1 MTRRDAKRKPH
12 STAHRVSG
20 NPSPRF
26 RSVSGTSAPTI
37 ALCVIA
43 RNEERF
49 IADCLDSARPYVDE
63 VIVVD
68 TGSTDRTR
76 EIAREHGA
84 RVEQFEWCDDFAAAR
99 NAAIDHA
106 TTDWIFM
113 LDADERLD
121 PSSGPQLQEVVLA
134 APPGTHSISPVIES
148 RQLDNLSASSTTIN
162 VPRLFP
168 RRSDIRFVGAIH
180 EIVTYLPDP
189 AATTLAAAP
198 QLKVIHYGYDL
209 GVYKDR
215 DKDARNI
222 ALLEKAVAKNPDDGR
237 LLYFLLQQH
246 YTGGRHADAAA
257 VFERFLEAARRY
269 PKTFTVE
276 GYYLYFAALIDL
288 GETDRLEAE
297 IARARELEALGGN
310 ALDVLANYC
319 LKHQDFERAEAF
331 LKEMVAGDFARGLT
345 LGEGFGGWAT
355 HLKLAELADRTG
367 RVDTA
372 LRELELAAPEMP
384 PLKRSLVARQAAS
397 FAARHHELERAARW
411 LEQARLDT
419 DAHDMEA
426 QQALFQVSLTV
437 HRKTRVAANDHFRID
452 AALAQDNLQLVFDI
466 AMRLATV
473 TTADVVRLHAV
484 AARLRSA
491 GEVQGALMV
500 LNRAIDGP
508 AVPQTFWLLAQTL
521 TELGRYADA
530 ALALEA
536 FEQLQAGLLAA

>member
-1 MTRRDAKRKPH
+1 MTRREAKRKPR
-12 STAHRVSG
+12 SKAHRVSSG
-20 NPSPRF
+20 PSPRL
-26 RSVSGTSAPTI
+26 RSVPATPPPTI

-49 IADCLDSARPYVDE
+49 IADCLDSARPFVDE

-84 RVEQFEWCDDFAAAR
+84 QVEHFQWCDDFAAAR
-99 NAAIDHA
+99 NTAIDHA

-121 PSSGPQLQEVVLA
+121 PGSGPQLREVVLA
-134 APPGTHSISPVIES
+134 VPAGTHSISPVIES

-168 RRSDIRFVGAIH
+168 RRPDLRFVGAIH

-198 QLKVIHYGYDL
+198 QLKVIHYGYDV

-222 ALLEKAVAKNPDDGR
+222 ALLEKAVAKDPDDGR

-246 YTGGRHADAAA
+246 YTGGRQTEAAA
-257 VFERFLEAARRY
+257 VFERFLRAAGRY

-288 GETDRLEAE
+288 GEIDRLEGE

-310 ALDVLANYC
+310 ALDVLANYY
-319 LKHQDFERAEAF
+319 LKRQDFERAEAY
-331 LKEMVAGDFARGLT
+331 LNEMVAGRFARGLT

-355 HLKLAELADRTG
+355 HLKLAELAERTG
-367 RVDTA
+367 RVDMA
-372 LRELELAAPEMP
+372 LRELELAAPEMQ

-397 FAARHHELERAARW
+397 FAARHNELERAARW
-411 LEQARLDT
+411 LERARMDT
-419 DAHDMEA
+419 AADDVEA
-426 QQALFQVSLTV
+426 QQAVLDLSLEV
-437 HRKTRVAANDHFRID
+437 HAKTRVAANEHFLMD
-452 AALAQDNLQLVFDI
+452 AALAQDDLQSAFDV
-466 AMRLATV
+466 ATHLATV
-473 TTADVVRLHAV
+473 AQADVVRLHAL
-484 AARLRSA
+484 ATRLRKV
-491 GEVQGALMV
+491 GELQAALIV

-508 AVPQTFWLLAQTL
+508 AVAQTYWLLAQTL
-521 TELGRYADA
+521 TQLGRYADA

-536 FEQLQAGLLAA
+536 FEQAA